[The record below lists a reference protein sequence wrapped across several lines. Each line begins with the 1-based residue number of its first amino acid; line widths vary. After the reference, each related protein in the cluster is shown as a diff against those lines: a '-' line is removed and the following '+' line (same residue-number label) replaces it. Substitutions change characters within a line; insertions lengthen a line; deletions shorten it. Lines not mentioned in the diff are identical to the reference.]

1 MATGLRGATRR
12 ASINDKRSER
22 NAQLVKARKRSDQL
36 SKFAVEAMSS
46 VDPVG
51 SALAASDKARSIA
64 STEVDAGVAKPLEL
78 KHSFSEDDA
87 NQFDAARQVRVYV
100 ELYDIESRNSIQT
113 FDYFDYLEPDF
124 ENERMVF
131 PSEMPMRR
139 DKIPNFK
146 GYELADE
153 SEFEKKGPV
162 TEAGGDEDHEFEANF
177 VISVCKAKPVKRD
190 NVSETKKPTVSS
202 SGHESKTVRRQI
214 KFIDDSGRTVKQLHE
229 EFTFNGIR
237 KGDSVK
243 WSDESHEFGA
253 VTVLDDNGYVID
265 EPGEKRIVTPESP
278 SEILT
283 EVKVLPKRALDTVSG
298 KVDVSA
304 SINVDGAI
312 FKQEPMSVNV
322 EFQKFRSDEHD
333 SFDVYDPEG
342 TIERSIRNVY
352 RNSTFAVEDVQVDV
366 EDMSAIVKLGMPIV
380 SSADVDPKP
389 NSNKPKETSAVDD
402 APRPAAMS
410 KLASRYG
417 VSFES
422 AHVADDFVDP
432 SESELDAL
440 YEAHIAVTKS
450 LADVLNDTREASG
463 LRRVE
468 PRIVDRDDALS
479 IYEWASDACLKRRP
493 SKSRVLNNVIHEL
506 GSEYDSEL
514 LMNTRA
520 VRAACDENDIANQ
533 LMGSVRQAARA
544 GTESALMS
552 ENAKYVTAAVLVSSV
567 SQAGDAMSL
576 SASVVMTR

>member
-12 ASINDKRSER
+12 ASINDKRNER
-22 NAQLVKARKRSDQL
+22 NAQLVKARRRSDQL

-64 STEVDAGVAKPLEL
+64 STEVDAGVAKPLGL
-78 KHSFSEDDA
+78 KHAFSEGDV

-100 ELYDIESRNSIQT
+100 ELYDTEARTTIQT
-113 FDYFDYLEPDF
+113 FDYFDYLEPEFKD
-124 ENERMVF
+124 ERMVF

-146 GYELADE
+146 GYELTDE
-153 SEFEKKGPV
+153 SEFEKKEPV

-177 VISVCKAKPVKRD
+177 VVSVHKAKTIKRD
-190 NVSETKKPTVSS
+190 SVSETKSPTVSS
-202 SGHESKTVRRQI
+202 SGHEAKTVRRRV
-214 KFIDDSGRTVKQLHE
+214 KFIDDAGRTVKQMSE

-237 KGDSVK
+237 KGDSVT

-253 VTVLDDNGYVID
+253 VTVIDDNDYVVD
-265 EPGEKRIVTPESP
+265 KPGEKRVVKPDSP

-342 TIERSIRNVY
+342 TIERAIRNVY

-366 EDMSAIVKLGMPIV
+366 EDMSAVVKLGMPIM
-380 SSADVDPKP
+380 SSVGADSKL
-389 NSNKPKETSAVDD
+389 NSDKAKETSSVDET
-402 APRPAAMS
+402 PRPAAMS

-417 VSFES
+417 ASFES
-422 AHVADDFVDP
+422 SHVADDFIDP
-432 SESELDAL
+432 TKSELDAL
-440 YEAHIAVTKS
+440 YEAHVSVTKS
-450 LADVLNDTREASG
+450 LADVLNDTREKSG

-468 PRIVDRDDALS
+468 PRIVERDDALR

-552 ENAKYVTAAVLVSSV
+552 ENAKYVTVAVLVSSV